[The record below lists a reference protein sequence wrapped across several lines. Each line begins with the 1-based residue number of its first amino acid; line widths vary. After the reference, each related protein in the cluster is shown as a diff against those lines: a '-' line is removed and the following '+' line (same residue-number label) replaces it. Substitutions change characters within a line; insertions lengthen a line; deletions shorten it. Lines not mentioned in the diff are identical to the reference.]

1 MTLNRF
7 FALMIPSLVFILVSQ
22 LIQLHK
28 LTQPVPR
35 TKTGQINMGGPK
47 LVQIETEDLRF
58 WVSEFETVARANG
71 VDLTIDSLIVRYR
84 EDSFFAVTDTPQ
96 GKRYEL
102 ANCQLAFGSAPVI
115 SVKKSYFEKISEW
128 HKREIMFH
136 ELGHCI
142 LGLDHDERLEHGR
155 VASIMYPESQGET
168 IYNAMTASHYDTQLF
183 KSTNKI
189 RALMGTK

>member
-1 MTLNRF
+1 MTLF
-7 FALMIPSLVFILVSQ
+7 KIAKLLIPSLVFILVCQ
-22 LIQLHK
+22 LIHLYK
-28 LTQPVPR
+28 LSQPVPR

-58 WVSEFETVARANG
+58 WVSEFETAARANG
-71 VDLTIDSLIVRYR
+71 VQLTIDSLIVRYR
-84 EDSFFAVTDTPQ
+84 EDSFFAVKDTPQ

-115 SVKKSYFEKISEW
+115 SVKKSYFDTISEW

-155 VASIMYPESQGET
+155 VASIMYPESQGDT
-168 IYNAMTASHYDTQLF
+168 VYNAVTSTQYDTQLF

-189 RALMGTK
+189 RALLGTK